1 LPGNLHVSSFV
12 RLRLADPPAQTLALV
27 AATALYDA
35 AERYVPAARLT
46 VKWPNDLLLS
56 GMKLAGILL
65 ERIDDVVVL
74 GFGVNLASHP
84 PDLERPA
91 TSFSAADIAAPA
103 PDAFASGLA
112 EAFAGWLGRWRSE
125 GLAVIREAWLARAHP
140 IGMALIAR
148 LGNGEEVAGA
158 FDGLAEDGA
167 LRLRLVDG
175 TLRTIHA
182 ADVFTL

>member
-1 LPGNLHVSSFV
+1 
-12 RLRLADPPAQTLALV
+12 LALV
-27 AATALYDA
+27 AAVALFDA
-35 AERYVPAARLT
+35 AERHVPRARLT
-46 VKWPNDLLLS
+46 IKWPNDLLLN

-84 PDLERPA
+84 PDVERPA
-91 TSFSAADIAAPA
+91 TSLPAADLAPPT
-103 PDAFASGLA
+103 PDAFADGLA
-112 EAFAGWLGRWRSE
+112 QAFAGWLSRWRGE
-125 GLAVIREAWLARAHP
+125 GLAVVRDAWLARAHP

-148 LGNGEEVAGA
+148 LADGEEVAGA

>member
-1 LPGNLHVSSFV
+1 
-12 RLRLADPPAQTLALV
+12 
-27 AATALYDA
+27 
-35 AERYVPAARLT
+35 

-65 ERIDDVVVL
+65 ERIGEVVVL

-91 TSFSAADIAAPA
+91 TSLPATDIAP
-103 PDAFASGLA
+103 PTPGAFAEELA
-112 EAFAGWLGRWRSE
+112 EAFAGWLARWRGE
-125 GLAVIREAWLARAHP
+125 GLAVICEAWLARAHP
-140 IGMALIAR
+140 VGMALVAR